1 MVFVLSAAT
10 VYAVVTVAHCFFA
23 EKAGNLSAPE
33 TGDAFV
39 YPIGNIFLLVLT
51 NDMHRM
57 VFVFPK
63 QPWSDN
69 SNTYAP
75 MFYILTLWEYFCG
88 ITALIVMWTK
98 CRVAQSRKS
107 ARLPIVFIVVLIIYQ
122 ILYLAGVKW
131 LRVILGDSTVVS
143 LLCFIGILESC
154 IRSGLIQ
161 SNTRYKEL
169 FDASTLNVVIADFD
183 YNIILSSENAENI
196 DADILKKTE
205 TGSVV
210 ICEKRISSAPIHGG
224 RILWQEDISELL
236 SVLSWLEQSKQELR
250 TSNLE
255 LEKNYRAMRKLH
267 KISERNRLYN
277 MMQEKNREAQK
288 RLNGLFEQFKQE
300 SNEDEK
306 YRMLGKIA
314 VLGAYIKRR
323 SNLIFM
329 SEQSGMLPLY
339 ELTLCFREMAETLQL
354 NGIDFGYSI
363 MVHEKA
369 DAEIVIRIYDFFEN
383 VIENVFYDVSAL
395 YLTVRSTDGSIMTDI
410 TAECIKDMEARSMQ
424 KLKAEQNEDGT
435 YHIAFSVP
443 KEGAA
448 L

>member
-10 VYAVVTVAHCFFA
+10 VYAVVSVALCFFA

-33 TGDAFV
+33 TDDAFV

-183 YNIILSSENAENI
+183 YNFFLSSENAENI
-196 DADILKKTE
+196 DADI
-205 TGSVV
+205 
-210 ICEKRISSAPIHGG
+210 
-224 RILWQEDISELL
+224 Q
-236 SVLSWLEQSKQELR
+236 
-250 TSNLE
+250 
-255 LEKNYRAMRKLH
+255 
-267 KISERNRLYN
+267 
-277 MMQEKNREAQK
+277 
-288 RLNGLFEQFKQE
+288 
-300 SNEDEK
+300 
-306 YRMLGKIA
+306 
-314 VLGAYIKRR
+314 
-323 SNLIFM
+323 
-329 SEQSGMLPLY
+329 
-339 ELTLCFREMAETLQL
+339 
-354 NGIDFGYSI
+354 
-363 MVHEKA
+363 
-369 DAEIVIRIYDFFEN
+369 
-383 VIENVFYDVSAL
+383 
-395 YLTVRSTDGSIMTDI
+395 
-410 TAECIKDMEARSMQ
+410 
-424 KLKAEQNEDGT
+424 
-435 YHIAFSVP
+435 
-443 KEGAA
+443 
-448 L
+448 